1 MGQRIEIEST
11 KVVDDSILVTTNR
24 GLTGTDG
31 EGFESVEATEGV
43 DTFSAR
49 LAAELFEAD
58 EGLARVWVN
67 NNVIVAKRPAGW
79 DEEAS
84 STVSKVIED
93 FFLFYPAA

>member
-11 KVVDDSILVTTNR
+11 RVIDDSIVVTTNR
-24 GLTGTDG
+24 SLTGTDG
-31 EGFESVEATEGV
+31 EGFEAFEATEGV
-43 DTFSAR
+43 DTFGAK

-58 EGLARVWVN
+58 ESLARIWVN
-67 NNVIVAKRPAGW
+67 SNVIVVKRRDGW
-79 DEEAS
+79 DDSSS